1 MKPILWLGVRWLK
14 RLGLAGQLG
23 IVLLLLAIS
32 GYVGMVLPERA
43 KSEQLQLDVAQELAQ
58 QDSARLKPMEDKRT
72 TESRLHVFYEFFP
85 EQQRAPQLLKTL
97 YRAAHDESIT
107 LSEGEYK
114 FTPAKAGGIG
124 RYQVDLPVRGSY
136 VQIRRF
142 IVKVLNSLPSA
153 ALDEVSFKREVVG
166 SMELEASVRFT
177 LYLRAD

>member
-1 MKPILWLGVRWLK
+1 MKQVSWIGGRWLK
-14 RLGLAGQLG
+14 RLGLVGQLG
-23 IVLLLLAIS
+23 IVLLMLAIS
-32 GYVGMVLPERA
+32 GYVGMVLPERSI
-43 KSEQLQLDVAQELAQ
+43 SEQLRQDVAQELQQ
-58 QDSARLKPMEDKRT
+58 QDVAGQKPLQVT
-72 TESRLHVFYEFFP
+72 HSTESRLHVFYEFFP
-85 EQQRAPQLLKTL
+85 QQQRAPQLLKTL
-97 YRAAHDESIT
+97 YRAARDESIT

-114 FTPAKAGGIG
+114 FTPGKAGGIG

-166 SMELEASVRFT
+166 SAELDASVRFT